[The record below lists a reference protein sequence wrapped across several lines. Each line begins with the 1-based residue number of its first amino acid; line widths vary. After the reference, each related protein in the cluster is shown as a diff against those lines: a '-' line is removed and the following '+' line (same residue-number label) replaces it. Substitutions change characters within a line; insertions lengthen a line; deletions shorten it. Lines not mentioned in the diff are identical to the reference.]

1 MTLRRNP
8 FIAGPSVGFTQS
20 FVGREDILRRV
31 ELEIHQRV
39 TNSCVLYGQ
48 RRIGKTSV
56 LEALT
61 DRLPECGP
69 FQTVFFDL
77 QDKAHESLD
86 QVITLLAETIAD
98 RLDMP
103 APVFAGSAEQ
113 LFRTQW
119 LPAALSRMPEE
130 SRLVLLFDEF
140 DVLADPNADQA
151 SKALFP
157 YLRDLLNVESRIFI
171 VFTLGRSIGEL
182 SAIALSLFK
191 GIQAYKISVLEQ
203 RDANHLLSLSEENS
217 TLSWAP
223 SARALAVELT
233 HGHPYFLQQ
242 IGKELWISFVANH
255 PSPLEAVPPLI
266 EAKHVEA
273 VLDDVI
279 AHSQNVLEWL
289 WDGLTPACRLVASA
303 FAEHGSYVS
312 SDDEL
317 QQLLLKSGVKS
328 VINELLDAPR
338 QLKEWDLIESV
349 GSGYRFRVELLRT
362 WICTNKPLRTVQD
375 ELDRLE
381 PAAEHAYNLA
391 VELEKS
397 EQIDQAEQLY
407 RLALEKNPNHVA
419 AALALAEIL
428 IKKGA
433 LEEAER
439 QLRLLHDNLPSRA
452 KPKLVTVLL
461 MRARE
466 ADEERALEYYRE
478 ILQIVPTTGEAR
490 RGLQE
495 IWHAR
500 GRRFEE
506 TERLEDALRAYREAE
521 SGEDVRR
528 VELEVSQR
536 RQDKLLEELRLNET
550 QVDYVNALRIARVL
564 SQEMPDEPPDWLDPP
579 VGWADY
585 IEHLHDSHSLA
596 ETLKQAHFRLNNGE
610 RSEAITLAA
619 QVIAV
624 NPQYPGVARL
634 FYLAAEG
641 REPSLGSGRWTQIL
655 PYVAAG
661 ATLTSLIL
669 LVILLLPGA
678 QKGRL
683 PEESRPQPQPQSQ
696 PQVALDRMSEESPVR
711 TARVAPDS
719 SREHSPPSSA
729 PPEQPSPWEPPSEL
743 AARVAGSLATPFGEK
758 TGNVESQLAEM
769 IEERGRQGE
778 WAREKFDL
786 LGQRRSA
793 WCALARVVAVGRN
806 RDPVKARCE
815 GVADLVLAGDDA
827 VITGLGRLTDVWR
840 DGPRS
845 DIGTVSI
852 PGGDGCLSLTAD
864 ALGSIDRKSDKSAA
878 SIMAL
883 ARAEACEQ
891 NPIIPALKRR
901 SVAPVL
907 PSAETVMKKAVDAA
921 RRSCGDTATL
931 GDEVS
936 VGFSHDA
943 DGALTFEV
951 DSLMRDTPLGKCVK
965 KTIGGRLA
973 RTGKV
978 RPLKKNGNEQT
989 IRF

>member
-103 APVFAGSAEQ
+103 APVFADSAEQ
-113 LFRTQW
+113 IFRAQW

-157 YLRDLLNVESRIFI
+157 YLRDLLYVENRIFI

-217 TLSWAP
+217 TLNWAP

-255 PSPLEAVPPLI
+255 PESLEAPLI

-312 SDDEL
+312 SEDEL

-397 EQIDQAEQLY
+397 EQTEQIEQAEQLY

-490 RGLQE
+490 RGVQE
-495 IWHAR
+495 IWQAR

-506 TERLEDALRAYREAE
+506 AEHLDEALRAYGEAD
-521 SGEDVRR
+521 SSEDVRR
-528 VELEVSQR
+528 VELEISQR
-536 RQDKLLEELRLNET
+536 RQQKMLAEMRTYET
-550 QVDYVNALRIARVL
+550 QADYVNALRIARVL
-564 SQEMPDEPPDWLDPP
+564 SQDMPDEPPAWLEPSVDWD
-579 VGWADY
+579 DY

-596 ETLKQAHFRLNNGE
+596 ETLRQAHFRLSSGE
-610 RSEAITLAA
+610 RSEAIALAA
-619 QVIAV
+619 QVIAI
-624 NPQYPGVARL
+624 NPRYPGVARL

-641 REPSLGSGRWTQIL
+641 RDPSSDPGRWVRAL
-655 PYVAAG
+655 PYVAVG
-661 ATLTSLIL
+661 ATLTSVIL
-669 LVILLLPGA
+669 LVHLLLSGA
-678 QKGRL
+678 QAL
-683 PEESRPQPQPQSQ
+683 PDTTKVDGPKRTPAVVPDTSTEPPLPPSPPPERPTRWKPP
-696 PQVALDRMSEESPVR
+696 PELI
-711 TARVAPDS
+711 ARVDGA
-719 SREHSPPSSA
+719 
-729 PPEQPSPWEPPSEL
+729 L
-743 AARVAGSLATPFGEK
+743 AIPFQRNADDLQGH
-758 TGNVESQLAEM
+758 LAEM
-769 IEERGRQGE
+769 RVMDGREGE
-778 WAREKFDL
+778 WAREKSDL
-786 LGQRRSA
+786 LEQRRSA
-793 WCALARVVAVGRN
+793 WCALARQAAQDREQDLIAERCHGIVELLPASGDVVIAALT
-806 RDPVKARCE
+806 K
-815 GVADLVLAGDDA
+815 
-827 VITGLGRLTDVWR
+827 LTDAWR

-845 DIGTVSI
+845 DVATIAV
-852 PGGDGCLSLTAD
+852 PDADACLRLTAD
-864 ALGSIDRKSDKSAA
+864 ALASMDRKDGKSV
-878 SIMAL
+878 AL
-883 ARAEACEQ
+883 VTAMTTAEACNQ
-891 NPIIPALKRR
+891 NPIVPALKRK
-901 SVAPVL
+901 VAAPAL
-907 PSAETVMKKAVDAA
+907 ASAETVTKKAIDGA
-921 RRSCGDTATL
+921 RRSCGDRATF
-931 GDEVS
+931 GDEVI
-936 VGFSHDA
+936 VRFSHGP

-965 KTIGGRLA
+965 KAIGAKLSRTA
-973 RTGKV
+973 RI
-978 RPLKKNGNEQT
+978 RPLKKSPNEQT
-989 IRF
+989 IKF